1 MTDTTAESRTL
12 AALGAAVLAE
22 LKPAYTL
29 VYLDQGEKLPD
40 DVVKALV
47 RGDNPWETKGG
58 ELLTTG
64 KGEEAYLAA
73 RTAVDELAKAIT
85 ERWEREDGAD
95 YSDLRDDWDLS
106 DEQNEA
112 IYTAQTRD
120 DSNWAEELIAG
131 HGKVLLRVLISGMD
145 EDADHGHKSMSPQ
158 TLLNLLGFEHT
169 EQNLERADEVV
180 SNALPKYNVAM
191 GYALLAVDLADI
203 DALPVDPDVKVE
215 LRDPHVWL
223 GSPFAG
229 SGWCSEEPFTG
240 TLTVTRGDLRTDA
253 DAFGYSWEQV
263 VGGLNAGDFGGSLA
277 LVEPT
282 PEPLPL
288 GTVVSSADVKD
299 VDVAVRELARARGWQ
314 PGETDADDADAALAW
329 LDRPRFV
336 GAGYTIVRDDDGVHV
351 RQARDTE

>member
-1 MTDTTAESRTL
+1 VTDTSAGPRTL

-47 RGDNPWETKGG
+47 QGDNPWETEGG
-58 ELLTTG
+58 ERLTAS
-64 KGEEAYLAA
+64 KGDEAHAAA
-73 RTAVDELAKAIT
+73 RKAVDELAKDIT

-95 YSDLRDDWDLS
+95 YSDLRDGWVFS

-112 IYTAQTRD
+112 IYTVQGRD

-131 HGKVLLRVLISGMD
+131 HGKVLLRVLIAGMD
-145 EDADHGHKSMSPQ
+145 EDADHGYQPMSREK
-158 TLLNLLGFEHT
+158 LLDLLGFEHT
-169 EQNLERADEVV
+169 EQNLEVADEVV
-180 SNALPKYNVAM
+180 SNASPEYNVAM

-229 SGWCSEEPFTG
+229 SGWCSEDPFTG

-263 VGGLNAGDFGGSLA
+263 VGGLTPGDFGGSLA
-277 LVEPT
+277 LATPT

-288 GTVVSSADVKD
+288 GTVVSSRAVKD
-299 VDVAVRELARARGWQ
+299 VDAAVRELARARGWQ
-314 PGETDADDADAALAW
+314 PGETEAGDAGAALAW

-351 RQARDTE
+351 RQALDNE